1 MEYPKIR
8 LGCLLAL
15 SVVFASPL
23 RGAEPRDIGLTQR
36 GVRIQATI
44 VAGPSPSSPTVLLVG
59 GLTGNDES
67 VRVVE
72 QEVRSFEAVRQNRR
86 TFQLIAIPLA
96 NPDGSLLQFPPSGIA
111 YKENAE
117 SHVLWRW
124 IGIHGPDLVLVV
136 GNENCGLT
144 EALSK
149 NAVADVGKI
158 PARRVDAIGPK
169 ERILQSVPKD
179 IPRSEAHREIDRR
192 TGRNGLQLAAELA
205 RVYGQDFNQF
215 SYIPALALIGQLRL
229 GRTADVE
236 RLAAPYM
243 EGTKNPLEK
252 PNLTTLPGYLVFAEL
267 AERTGDPRY
276 LELVRNAANLGFTE
290 NGEMKESMPF
300 NNEMSDSVFMAI
312 PLLGKAGKL
321 TGNTKYFD
329 MAVRHLAFIQR
340 LDLRPDGLFRHTPVT
355 DAAWGRGNA
364 FPVLG
369 LMLALSDIPLDQPQF
384 SPLLHAF
391 RDHMAA
397 LARFQDEDGMWREV
411 IDYPGAY
418 SEFSATAMIATAMLR
433 GVNNGWLEWD
443 DFQPLIEKAWRAI
456 LARTAQ
462 DGRLLDTCESTNQEL
477 SVEGYLRRAAI
488 ADRDPR
494 GGAMALMFAL
504 EMAGL

>member
-1 MEYPKIR
+1 VGYLEIR

-15 SVVFASPL
+15 SVLVASPL
-23 RGAEPRDIGLTQR
+23 CGAEHRDIGLTQR
-36 GVRIQATI
+36 GGRIHAAV
-44 VAGPSPSSPTVLLVG
+44 VAGPSPTSPTVLLVG

-67 VRVVE
+67 VRIVE
-72 QEVRSFEAVRQNRR
+72 QEVRSFETIRR
-86 TFQLIAIPLA
+86 DHRNFQLIAIPLA

-124 IGIHGPDLVLVV
+124 IGIHGPDLVLIV

-149 NAVADVGKI
+149 NDVAGVGKI
-158 PARRVDAIGPK
+158 PARRVDSIGSK

-179 IPRSEAHREIDRR
+179 IPPSEAHREIDRR

-205 RVYGQDFNQF
+205 RVYGHDFNQF

-229 GRTADVE
+229 GRAADVE
-236 RLAAPYM
+236 RLAAPYL
-243 EGTKNPLEK
+243 EGTKNPLER

-267 AERTGDPRY
+267 AERTGNPRY
-276 LELVRNAANLGFTE
+276 MELVRSAANLGFTE

-300 NNEMSDSVFMAI
+300 HNEMSDSVFMAI
-312 PLLGKAGKL
+312 PLLAKAGKL
-321 TGNTKYFD
+321 TGNRKYFD
-329 MAVRHLAFIQR
+329 MAVRHLAFIQK

-364 FPVLG
+364 FPALG

-456 LARTAQ
+456 LARTAP
-462 DGRLLDTCESTNQEL
+462 DGRLLDTCESTNKEP
-477 SVEGYLRRAAI
+477 SVEDYLRRAAI

>member
-1 MEYPKIR
+1 VGYLEIR

-15 SVVFASPL
+15 SVLVASPL
-23 RGAEPRDIGLTQR
+23 CGAEHRDIGLTQR
-36 GVRIQATI
+36 GGRIHAAV
-44 VAGPSPSSPTVLLVG
+44 VAGPSPTSPTVLLVG

-67 VRVVE
+67 VRIVE
-72 QEVRSFEAVRQNRR
+72 QEVRSFETIRR
-86 TFQLIAIPLA
+86 DHRNFQLIAIPLA

-124 IGIHGPDLVLVV
+124 IGIHGPDLVLIV

-149 NAVADVGKI
+149 NDVAGVGKI
-158 PARRVDAIGPK
+158 PARRVDSIGSK

-179 IPRSEAHREIDRR
+179 IPPSEAHREIDRR

-205 RVYGQDFNQF
+205 RVYGHDFNQF

-236 RLAAPYM
+236 RLAAPYL
-243 EGTKNPLEK
+243 EGTKNPLDR
-252 PNLTTLPGYLVFAEL
+252 PNLTTLPGYLVYAEL
-267 AERTGDPRY
+267 AERTGNPRY
-276 LELVRNAANLGFTE
+276 MELVRSAANLGFTE

-300 NNEMSDSVFMAI
+300 HNEMSDSVFMAI
-312 PLLGKAGKL
+312 PLLAKAGKL
-321 TGNTKYFD
+321 TGNRKYFD
-329 MAVRHLAFIQR
+329 MAVRHLAFIQK

-364 FPVLG
+364 FPALG

-456 LARTAQ
+456 LARTAP
-462 DGRLLDTCESTNQEL
+462 DGRLLDTCESTNKEP
-477 SVEGYLRRAAI
+477 SVEDYLRRAAI